1 VLKSV
6 SDWLDKINKNKEDIK
21 DDQTK
26 RIREEWLGYIRNNDN
41 DMLNALVQSMRRSM
55 DELKRAVLG
64 DKNKKEPK
72 VFIQISTY
80 WKAEEL
86 LIDFRPDINSVK
98 KDLETVMNTVTNFQE
113 NFATLSSDP
122 EMTFETGKEPKHFQ
136 KLKSTDEEQKN

>member
-1 VLKSV
+1 MLKSV

-72 VFIQISTY
+72 VFIQISTDR
-80 WKAEEL
+80 K
-86 LIDFRPDINSVK
+86 SV
-98 KDLETVMNTVTNFQE
+98 V
-113 NFATLSSDP
+113 
-122 EMTFETGKEPKHFQ
+122 
-136 KLKSTDEEQKN
+136 